1 MMEEEKKGFNYT
13 VSRAQID
20 EYRSWPVERR
30 LEWLFYGNTLRRE
43 LPEKT
48 RELHDAF
55 REGRV

>member
-1 MMEEEKKGFNYT
+1 MMEEEKKGFSYT
-13 VSRAQID
+13 VSRTQID

-43 LPEKT
+43 LPGKT